1 MQIRLLINGMTEPK
15 DFTGIKRYS
24 YTRLPFHRPPLRRDK
39 PVRVSIPQM
48 DVKYIFPSPDRS
60 FIFIPRALR
69 PNQQGF
75 GKVKGRGSFG
85 ANYVGYGPLS
95 SRRTSVYG
103 GSAYSPNVLSRRSS
117 IARDFTA
124 GSMGSP
130 AHPMIH
136 QQQSNTVEFGKP
148 VVRLPP
154 PTEQALQQPASDAP
168 SVVSMTSGPIDKQRG
183 PDDLPMHHPKPERS
197 LQVSEIVS
205 PATADFS
212 QPIPQQQAFHQQYPM
227 PMAPQAY
234 QTSQGRYPHSR
245 HPSHPSQASAGT
257 PLPQIPEAA
266 IHAQPFQPF
275 GYPAPQGFYPPQYP
289 MYFYP
294 PADPTTN
301 SPVGPPTFAPGQQYY
316 YPMPLHGPA
325 APPQAD
331 ASAPSGM
338 VAQEAGGMVF
348 YSYPSEATSG
358 AESTPAYQPT
368 YPTEGMAPSPFY
380 HQNPAF
386 FPPPPPPPPMQ

>member
-1 MQIRLLINGMTEPK
+1 MTEPR
-15 DFTGIKRYS
+15 DFIGIKRFS

-39 PVRVSIPQM
+39 PVRVSIPRM

-103 GSAYSPNVLSRRSS
+103 GSAYSPNAVLSRRSS
-117 IARDFTA
+117 IARDYTA
-124 GSMGSP
+124 GSLASP
-130 AHPMIH
+130 AQPILH
-136 QQQSNTVEFGKP
+136 QQPGSAIEFGKP

-154 PTEQALQQPASDAP
+154 SAEQIPHQTPSGAP
-168 SVVSMTSGPIDKQRG
+168 SVVSMTSGPTEQQRG
-183 PDDLPMHHPKPERS
+183 LEALPMHHPKPERS
-197 LQVSEIVS
+197 LQVSEIVA
-205 PATADFS
+205 PATADFNH
-212 QPIPQQQAFHQQYPM
+212 PLPPQQAFHQQFPM

-234 QTSQGRYPHSR
+234 PNAQLRYPHSR

-257 PLPQIPEAA
+257 PLSQIPEAA

-294 PADPTTN
+294 PADATAG
-301 SPVGPPTFAPGQQYY
+301 SPAAPAAFASGQQYY
-316 YPMPLHGPA
+316 YPMVVPPAA
-325 APPQAD
+325 APPQGD
-331 ASAPSGM
+331 PGVPGGM
-338 VAQEAGGMVF
+338 VAQEAGGMIF
-348 YSYPSEATSG
+348 YSYPSESAAGAEATSTYQQPAYP
-358 AESTPAYQPT
+358 AES
-368 YPTEGMAPSPFY
+368 MVPSPFY
-380 HQNPAF
+380 PQTPAF
-386 FPPPPPPPPMQ
+386 YPPPPPPPMQ